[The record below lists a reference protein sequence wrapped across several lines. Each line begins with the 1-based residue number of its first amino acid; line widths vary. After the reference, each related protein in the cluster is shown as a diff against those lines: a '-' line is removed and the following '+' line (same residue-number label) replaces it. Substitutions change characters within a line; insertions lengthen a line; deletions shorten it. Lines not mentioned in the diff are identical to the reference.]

1 VIEGDAGLET
11 TNNGCCCFPFAAL
24 VGAGTVLNS
33 PAEPCSVLSLII
45 ALPQLPV
52 GSKPSSE
59 SQARARRANH
69 SAPANS
75 PDLCAAL
82 CCHVMRS
89 KAMRREG
96 NAMQCSCNAYAD
108 ANANAR
114 EAMHGG
120 RRALFFNKETL
131 VQDGVRCMK
140 GGDAKRVGAS
150 TR

>member
-24 VGAGTVLNS
+24 VGAGTVLTS

-96 NAMQCSCNAYAD
+96 NAMQCKCKCTRG
-108 ANANAR
+108 NAR
-114 EAMHGG
+114 RKTGPFFQQRNTCSGRSKMHERRRCEAG
-120 RRALFFNKETL
+120 RREY
-131 VQDGVRCMK
+131 
-140 GGDAKRVGAS
+140 
-150 TR
+150 